1 MIRPT
6 ATIFRPFGEA
16 VVCARLKIG
25 KGKSYY
31 VRGKQLKQAQKHAE
45 MAVNEKLEG
54 KSNMRSISESPK
66 SVQRLKSTSRNM
78 PGNAPDGTI
87 HER

>member
-1 MIRPT
+1 MKKRNEKGEMIRPA
-6 ATIFRPFGEA
+6 ATIFRPFGERSYA
-16 VVCARLKIG
+16 LGLKKIG

-54 KSNMRSISESPK
+54 KNKKMVTQEFS
-66 SVQRLKSTSRNM
+66 
-78 PGNAPDGTI
+78 
-87 HER
+87 